1 MITKRE
7 RSENLFRAIGGVG
20 GDLID
25 LAEKKTFCPGYT
37 RRLLPLAACLAVFLV
52 AGIWLQ
58 TLYAPDQKS
67 EVQMAAPP
75 QAAAPTEPA
84 AYRWSDRPVTAKERL
99 TVNGTIYYIE
109 AVYEAKSARR
119 GDQIGQVDGKAVY
132 IGGETF
138 KQDHWG
144 REMPLEIFVE
154 QEDGR
159 YLYCLTYY
167 AWDGAACTM
176 EEAQVMEDLSVFALG
191 EAFSDPAEL
200 TEPQLVR
207 FFLRTLELER
217 QTGRR
222 TEDLN
227 RYLWYDAAED
237 CYIIPMEDIAV
248 QLDRYLDG
256 NTWPTVAQNRALILQ
271 TLEAERQPE
280 TFAAAV
286 FEDERLILTT
296 DRYEYTIRF
305 TEDRC
310 VYESIQER

>member
-1 MITKRE
+1 VITKQE

-25 LAEKKTFCPGYT
+25 LAEKKTFRPGYL
-37 RRLLPLAACLAVFLV
+37 RRLLPLAACLTLFL
-52 AGIWLQ
+52 ALGLWLQ
-58 TLYAPDQKS
+58 DLFPVERETDLQLT
-67 EVQMAAPP
+67 APP
-75 QAAAPTEPA
+75 QAAAPVESA
-84 AYRWSDRPVTAKERL
+84 AYRWSDRPITAKERL

-109 AVYEAKSARR
+109 AVYEAKSAKR

-167 AWDGAACTM
+167 AWDGAAGTM
-176 EEAQVMEDLSVFALG
+176 EEVRQMEDLSAFALG

-200 TEPQLVR
+200 TEAQLVR

-217 QTGRR
+217 QMGRR

-256 NTWPTVAQNRALILQ
+256 NSWPRFAENRALVLK

-286 FEDERLILTT
+286 FEEDRLILTT

>member
-1 MITKRE
+1 
-7 RSENLFRAIGGVG
+7 
-20 GDLID
+20 
-25 LAEKKTFCPGYT
+25 
-37 RRLLPLAACLAVFLV
+37 
-52 AGIWLQ
+52 
-58 TLYAPDQKS
+58 
-67 EVQMAAPP
+67 
-75 QAAAPTEPA
+75 
-84 AYRWSDRPVTAKERL
+84 
-99 TVNGTIYYIE
+99 
-109 AVYEAKSARR
+109 
-119 GDQIGQVDGKAVY
+119 
-132 IGGETF
+132 
-138 KQDHWG
+138 
-144 REMPLEIFVE
+144 MPLEIFVE

-167 AWDGAACTM
+167 AWDGAACTLK
-176 EEAQVMEDLSVFALG
+176 EAQKMEDLSAFALG

-237 CYIIPMEDIAV
+237 CYIIPMEDIAA

-256 NTWPTVAQNRALILQ
+256 NSWPRFAENRALVLK

-286 FEDERLILTT
+286 FEEDRLILTT
-296 DRYEYTIRF
+296 DCYEYIIRF